1 MIKILILHIRVKT
14 KKKFDGTYLKQD
26 KITFTHGNIVNIYI
40 VYEIDL
46 WDCGYDHYPV
56 LENSLFTVKLIK
68 NADIDKYK
76 YSLNFGIEFYGRGTF
91 LVRGQFGRNIII
103 FGVDMTYSAHFD
115 NKGSEILILGEGPT

>member
-1 MIKILILHIRVKT
+1 MIKILILHIGVKA

-56 LENSLFTVKLIK
+56 LENSLFAVKLIK

-76 YSLNFGIEFYGRGTF
+76 YSGHGINLMGVEHFWCGVNLAGT
-91 LVRGQFGRNIII
+91 L
-103 FGVDMTYSAHFD
+103 
-115 NKGSEILILGEGPT
+115 